1 MVFDSQERGDAL
13 MSAEE
18 NKALIRR
25 YFEAL
30 SGQDKPAN
38 IVNIYVADEQL
49 KEHIAV
55 FEEGFPRYQLTADD
69 LIAEADKVAVRAT
82 FTGTHKGELM
92 NITPTGKQ
100 VTVSLM
106 LLYRIA
112 DGKIVDHWMVADQLG
127 LMQQLGVAAMS

>member
-1 MVFDSQERGDAL
+1 
-13 MSAEE
+13 
-18 NKALIRR
+18 
-25 YFEAL
+25 
-30 SGQDKPAN
+30 
-38 IVNIYVADEQL
+38 
-49 KEHIAV
+49 
-55 FEEGFPRYQLTADD
+55 
-69 LIAEADKVAVRAT
+69 
-82 FTGTHKGELM
+82 M